1 MDWQLELMYA
11 GRAVAAA
18 LLGAVIG
25 WERQWH
31 GRDAGVRTYA
41 AVSLGACV
49 FTLVSSHIPGADP
62 SRIAA
67 NIVTGVGFLG
77 GGILLRDAG
86 RTRGLTT
93 AATIW
98 STAAVGTAMGYGMYP
113 LSVLTALIVFAVLAV
128 HHFPGW
134 QRITEGE
141 TEEQHSDI

>member
-49 FTLVSSHIPGADP
+49 FTLVSSHIH
-62 SRIAA
+62 IC
-67 NIVTGVGFLG
+67 
-77 GGILLRDAG
+77 
-86 RTRGLTT
+86 
-93 AATIW
+93 
-98 STAAVGTAMGYGMYP
+98 
-113 LSVLTALIVFAVLAV
+113 
-128 HHFPGW
+128 
-134 QRITEGE
+134 ITC
-141 TEEQHSDI
+141 